1 MLTNFLK
8 KQTKQFYIAVGV
20 FVVTLISLLLYV
32 SNSTGAYYND
42 LSNEV
47 VIYSVLVLVLLVGYT
62 ATLNLKVPSL
72 VLDGILVAA
81 VVFLSLIIT
90 TTMGLRVESIAIIMF
105 SDLESG
111 NTVAQQALNQFF
123 VLWILYL
130 ISLAAIIVLNFFKHQ
145 EN

>member
-8 KQTKQFYIAVGV
+8 KQTKRFYIAVGV